1 MGWSKWL
8 HVFVTTVLCLLV
20 SHFLSESC
28 LHVLSSPSQHKHPFI
43 RHSRYKHTW
52 SQYVAHKQRAA
63 RCVPCGICLSA
74 EDCKPTPKAN
84 SNWTRYI
91 TSWASDGFWAVSW
104 PQAAPSVERRSTFRC
119 FVSVAVVSCL
129 VHIPF
134 QKYVLRTNYLCVAG
148 VCVVFREVDI
158 LDTAPPTE

>member
-20 SHFLSESC
+20 SHFLSDSC
-28 LHVLSSPSQHKHPFI
+28 LHVRSSPSQHKHPFI

-104 PQAAPSVERRSTFRC
+104 PQAAPSVERRSAVRC
-119 FVSVAVVSCL
+119 FISVWLLYRVWCTFLSKNMCCVP
-129 VHIPF
+129 IT
-134 QKYVLRTNYLCVAG
+134 YVLL
-148 VCVVFREVDI
+148 VCVLFFVKSTF
-158 LDTAPPTE
+158 